1 MLKTKN
7 YIIYGTNQH
16 FLQLEGNRLL
26 LFAPNNILQRMCN
39 YEHELIHNG
48 KLMLENLGFKE
59 LLRLRS
65 SLYIEEYKD
74 KFIS

>member
-1 MLKTKN
+1 
-7 YIIYGTNQH
+7 
-16 FLQLEGNRLL
+16 
-26 LFAPNNILQRMCN
+26 MCN

-65 SLYIEEYKD
+65 SQYIEEYKD